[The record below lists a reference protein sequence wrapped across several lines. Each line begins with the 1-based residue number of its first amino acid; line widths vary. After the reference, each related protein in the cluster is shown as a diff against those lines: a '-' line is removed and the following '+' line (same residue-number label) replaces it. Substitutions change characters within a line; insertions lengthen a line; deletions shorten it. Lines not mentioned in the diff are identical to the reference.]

1 MSKPSP
7 ARYRT
12 TDWSSYTASL
22 KKRGSLLIWLDK
34 EMTWLAPHDG
44 SPGRPA
50 VFSDA
55 AIQFCLTIK
64 VLFKLPLRQTTGM
77 VASLL
82 KMADLNW
89 AVPDY
94 TTLCRRQKTLAVQIP
109 YRRAEGPLNLL
120 VDSTGIRFLGDGEW
134 QARKHGV
141 QGRRQSL
148 PGNGFPANRE
158 RGRKVP
164 LAMDTATSDIRAV
177 EFTPSRDG
185 DSPVLPE
192 LLDQIPEGEVIGTVT
207 ADGAYDTRRCH
218 TAIIDRQA
226 TPIIPIRKNGRPWKE
241 DCPAAIARNDTLR
254 ATRHYGRAF
263 WKRWTGYHARS
274 RIEAKMR
281 CLKAF
286 GERIAARDPDR
297 QTAEIQVRIA
307 LINRF
312 NARGTAEIVRVA

>member
-12 TDWSSYTASL
+12 TNWSSYTASL
-22 KKRGSLLIWLDK
+22 RKRGSLLIWLDK
-34 EMTWLAPHDG
+34 DLSWLAPLDG
-44 SPGRPA
+44 KPGRPA
-50 VFSDA
+50 VLSDA

-64 VLFKLPLRQTTGM
+64 VLFKLPLRQTTAM

-82 KMADLNW
+82 KMADLDW
-89 AVPDY
+89 TVPDC

-109 YRRAEGPLNLL
+109 YRRVDGPLNLL
-120 VDSTGIRFLGDGEW
+120 VDSTGIKFLGDGEW

-141 QGRRQSL
+141 QGRRQW
-148 PGNGFPANRE
+148 
-158 RGRKVP
+158 RKVH
-164 LAMDTATSDIRAV
+164 LAMDTATSDIRAG
-177 EFTPSRDG
+177 EFTPSSDG

-192 LLDQIPEGEVIGTVT
+192 LLGQIPEDEEVGTVT

-218 TAIIDRQA
+218 NAIIDRQA
-226 TPIIPIRKNGRPWKE
+226 IAIIPTRKNGRPWKE
-241 DCPAAIARNDTLR
+241 DCPAATDRNKTLR

-263 WKRWTGYHARS
+263 RKRWTGYHVRS

-286 GERIAARDPDR
+286 GERINARDPDR
-297 QTAEIQVRIA
+297 QTAEIQIRIA
-307 LINRF
+307 LMNRF
-312 NARGTAEIVRVA
+312 SAIGTAEIVRVD

>member
-12 TDWSSYTASL
+12 TNWSSYTASL
-22 KKRGSLLIWLDK
+22 RKRGSLLIWLDK
-34 EMTWLAPHDG
+34 ELTWFAPPDG
-44 SPGRPA
+44 SPGRPS
-50 VFSDA
+50 VFSDV

-82 KMADLNW
+82 KMAGLDW

-94 TTLCRRQKTLAVQIP
+94 TTLCRLSKTLAVQIP
-109 YRRAEGPLNLL
+109 YRRVDGPLNLL
-120 VDSTGIRFLGDGEW
+120 VDSTGIKFLGDGEW

-141 QGRRQSL
+141 QGRRQW
-148 PGNGFPANRE
+148 
-158 RGRKVP
+158 RKVH

-177 EFTPSRDG
+177 EFTPSSDG

-192 LLDQIPEGEVIGTVT
+192 LLDQIPDDEEIGTVT
-207 ADGAYDTRRCH
+207 ADGAYDARRCH

-226 TPIIPIRKNGRPWKE
+226 TAIIPIRKNGRPWKE
-241 DCPAAIARNDTLR
+241 DCPAAIARNETLR

-286 GERIAARDPDR
+286 GERIAARQPNRRNPDPR
-297 QTAEIQVRIA
+297 LPHQPLQRTRHRRHRPHGLTSKRKGEVTPQA
-307 LINRF
+307 
-312 NARGTAEIVRVA
+312 

>member
-7 ARYRT
+7 ARCRT
-12 TDWSSYTASL
+12 TNWSSSTAAL
-22 KKRGSLLIWLDK
+22 RKRGSLLVWLDK
-34 EMTWLAPHDG
+34 EMIWLAPHDG

-55 AIQFCLTIK
+55 AIPFCLTIK

-82 KMADLNW
+82 KLANLDW

-94 TTLCRRQKTLAVQIP
+94 TTLCRRQKTLTVQTP
-109 YRRAEGPLNLL
+109 YRRADGPLNLL
-120 VDSTGIRFLGDGEW
+120 VDSTGIKFLGDGEW

-141 QGRRQSL
+141 QGRRQW
-148 PGNGFPANRE
+148 
-158 RGRKVP
+158 RKAH
-164 LAMDTATSDIRAV
+164 LAMDTATADIRAV
-177 EFTPSRDG
+177 EFTPSSDG
-185 DSPVLPE
+185 DSLVLPE
-192 LLDQIPEGEVIGTVT
+192 LLDQIPEGEEIGTVI

-226 TPIIPIRKNGRPWKE
+226 TPIIPIRKNGRPWNE

-263 WKRWTGYHARS
+263 WTRWTGYHARS

-281 CLKAF
+281 CLKIF
-286 GERIAARDPDR
+286 GKRIAARHPDS
-297 QTAEIQVRIA
+297 QTAEIQIRAA

-312 NARGTAEIVRVA
+312 NAPGTAEIVRVG

>member
-1 MSKPSP
+1 MSKPPP

-12 TDWSSYTASL
+12 TNWPSYNAAL
-22 KKRGSLLIWLDK
+22 RKRGSLLIWLDK
-34 EMTWLAPHDG
+34 DMTWLAQHDG
-44 SPGRPA
+44 SPGRPS

-55 AIQFCLTIK
+55 AIQLCQTIK

-82 KMADLNW
+82 KMAGLDW

-109 YRRAEGPLNLL
+109 YRPAGGPVGRWAGGPVGRWAGGPVNLL
-120 VDSTGIRFLGDGEW
+120 VDNTGIKFLGDGEW

-141 QGRRQSL
+141 RGRRQW
-148 PGNGFPANRE
+148 
-158 RGRKVP
+158 RKVH

-177 EFTPSRDG
+177 EFTASSDG

-192 LLDQIPEGEVIGTVT
+192 LLDQIPEGEEIGTVT

-218 TAIIDRQA
+218 TAIVDHQA
-226 TPIIPIRKNGRPWKE
+226 TAIIPIRKNGRPWKE
-241 DCPAAIARNDTLR
+241 DCPAAIARNETLR
-254 ATRHYGRAF
+254 ATRHYGRAL

-274 RIEAKMR
+274 RIE
-281 CLKAF
+281 
-286 GERIAARDPDR
+286 
-297 QTAEIQVRIA
+297 V
-307 LINRF
+307 
-312 NARGTAEIVRVA
+312 